1 MIVTIREA
9 VAEDYKELMKLYNE
23 FVGKETFS
31 KHDND
36 SFQQVL
42 DYPTTYIYVA
52 EGEGKLLGFAAFS
65 TRFVVR
71 YPKHIMQLDELFV
84 SEEYRKH
91 GVGGRLIEIVE
102 ERARD
107 LDCAGIYI
115 ESSVERKTA
124 HKFYEE
130 LGYKNSG
137 FYFKK
142 TI

>member
-1 MIVTIREA
+1 MIITIREA
-9 VAEDYKELMKLYNE
+9 VAEDYKGVMKLYNE
-23 FVGKETFS
+23 FVNKDSFS
-31 KHDND
+31 KLDND
-36 SFQQVL
+36 SFQQVI
-42 DYPTTYIYVA
+42 DYPTTYLYVA
-52 EGEGKLLGFAAFS
+52 EGDQKLLGFASFS

-91 GVGGRLIEIVE
+91 GVGGRLIEVME
-102 ERARD
+102 EKARD

-130 LGYKNSG
+130 QGYKNSG

-142 TI
+142 SL